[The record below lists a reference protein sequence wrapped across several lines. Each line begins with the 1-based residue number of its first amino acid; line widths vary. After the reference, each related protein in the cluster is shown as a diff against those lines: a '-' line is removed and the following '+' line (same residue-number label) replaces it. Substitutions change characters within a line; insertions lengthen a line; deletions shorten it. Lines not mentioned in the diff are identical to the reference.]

1 MITEIFPAN
10 PFITSKH
17 SSLEKAMEEAECYRE
32 WKEAA
37 LALDKLEAS
46 CFADYVNKKTTSS

>member
-17 SSLEKAMEEAECYRE
+17 SSLEKAMEEAESYRE

-37 LALDKLEAS
+37 LALDELEGK
-46 CFADYVNKKTTSS
+46 DR